1 MKTRKPRGI
10 RDVRARREWFARRGR
25 LILLLMKSIR
35 LFAALWAACCIS
47 LAAFAADAS
56 PAGTW
61 KWTVQGRQGQG
72 FDQTLKLD
80 YKDGQLTGMLLGIQG
95 GQFSLPDTPIA
106 DASFKGGQIKFTVTR
121 EFGGNK
127 VTTKY
132 DGKLEGD
139 TMTGTSE
146 RPNLQGG
153 EPVKREWQ
161 ARRAAAK

>member
-1 MKTRKPRGI
+1 
-10 RDVRARREWFARRGR
+10 
-25 LILLLMKSIR
+25 MKSLR
-35 LFAALWAACCIS
+35 LFAVLLAACCIS

-61 KWTVQGRQGQG
+61 KWTVQGRQGGAG

-80 YKDGQLTGMLLGIQG
+80 YKDGQLTGTLLGVQG
-95 GQFSLPDTPIA
+95 SQFSLPDTPIA
-106 DASFKGGQIKFTVTR
+106 DASFKDGQIKFAVTR

-139 TMTGTSE
+139 TITGTSE

-161 ARRAAAK
+161 ARRPAAK